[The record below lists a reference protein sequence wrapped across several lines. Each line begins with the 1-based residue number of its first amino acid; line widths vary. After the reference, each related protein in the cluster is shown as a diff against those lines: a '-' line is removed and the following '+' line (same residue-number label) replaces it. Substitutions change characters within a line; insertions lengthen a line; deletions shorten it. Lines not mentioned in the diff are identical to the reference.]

1 VFSFAQ
7 ASQKNP
13 FVDNSGVCIP
23 YRDAN
28 TFADKQESSDMSD
41 QFYKDQ
47 TEKLEAQVDNL
58 TSQLDTLREEHTKA
72 GIDNLKSQIANLAGE
87 VTTLTEERDGLTVAK
102 TELETA
108 KAELETKIDETIKA
122 RDEYKVKVEEA
133 EAAAIKASRIAEL
146 VESGAEKEEAET
158 KVEAF
163 ISLNDEQWAVIAS
176 TLKEAFTVKK
186 NQDSENDEDDSADAG
201 DSDDEDPSKSD
212 AEDDSAADNADAD
225 LEDTDTDDT
234 EPVMAVAGEAEDEL
248 KAVRKE
254 LRAAVANRLGKTL
267 SEDENDSE

>member
-1 VFSFAQ
+1 
-7 ASQKNP
+7 
-13 FVDNSGVCIP
+13 
-23 YRDAN
+23 
-28 TFADKQESSDMSD
+28 
-41 QFYKDQ
+41 
-47 TEKLEAQVDNL
+47 
-58 TSQLDTLREEHTKA
+58 
-72 GIDNLKSQIANLAGE
+72 
-87 VTTLTEERDGLTVAK
+87 
-102 TELETA
+102 
-108 KAELETKIDETIKA
+108 ETIKA

-176 TLKEAFTVKK
+176 TLKEAYTVKK

-201 DSDDEDPSKSD
+201 DSDDEDPSKSNT
-212 AEDDSAADNADAD
+212 EDDSAADNADAD

-234 EPVMAVAGEAEDEL
+234 EPVMAVAGETEDEL

-267 SEDENDSE
+267 SEDEDDSE